1 MPHRA
6 QTQKLHVSIVDDDDS
21 VRKGLSRL
29 LRSAGIESEA
39 YDSPESFLAE
49 AHNEDHACILMDIT
63 MPRMNGLEL
72 SARLRERGITLPV
85 IAISARDDDDTR
97 QLARDLGV
105 RFFLRKPVDDQALL
119 DTISWVVQEDAR
131 A

>member
-6 QTQKLHVSIVDDDDS
+6 ATLHVSIVDDDDS

-29 LRSAGIESEA
+29 MRSAGIESQA
-39 YDSPESFLAE
+39 YESPERFLDE
-49 AHNEDHACILMDIT
+49 VHNEDHGCILMDIT

-72 SARLRERGITLPV
+72 SARLKEKGITLPV

-97 QLARDLGV
+97 QLARSLGV
-105 RFFLRKPVDDQALL
+105 RLFLQ
-119 DTISWVVQEDAR
+119 IGR
-131 A
+131 AHV

>member
-1 MPHRA
+1 VSLKA
-6 QTQKLHVSIVDDDDS
+6 ETLHVSIVDDDES

-29 LRSAGIESEA
+29 MRSAGIESHA
-39 YDSPESFLAE
+39 YESPERFLAE
-49 AHNEDHACILMDIT
+49 VHNENHACILMDIT

-72 SARLRERGITLPV
+72 SARLKEKGIALPV

-119 DTISWVVQEDAR
+119 DAISWVVQEAAR
-131 A
+131 P

>member
-1 MPHRA
+1 VPLRA
-6 QTQKLHVSIVDDDDS
+6 QTLHVSIVDDDES

-29 LRSAGIESEA
+29 MRSAGIESHA
-39 YDSPESFLAE
+39 YGSPEDFLAE

-72 SARLRERGITLPV
+72 SARLREKGIALPV

-119 DTISWVVQEDAR
+119 DAISWVVQEDTKP
-131 A
+131 

>member
-1 MPHRA
+1 M
-6 QTQKLHVSIVDDDDS
+6 
-21 VRKGLSRL
+21 
-29 LRSAGIESEA
+29 RSAGIESQA
-39 YDSPESFLAE
+39 YGSPEDFLADV
-49 AHNEDHACILMDIT
+49 HNEDHACILMDIT

-72 SARLRERGITLPV
+72 SARLREKGITLPV

-119 DTISWVVQEDAR
+119 DAISWVVQEDPR
-131 A
+131 P

>member
-1 MPHRA
+1 VPLKA
-6 QTQKLHVSIVDDDDS
+6 ETLHVSIVDDDDS

-29 LRSAGIESEA
+29 MRSAGIESQA
-39 YDSPESFLAE
+39 YDSPERFLAE
-49 AHNEDHACILMDIT
+49 VHNEDHACILMDIT

-72 SARLRERGITLPV
+72 SARLREKGISLPV

-119 DTISWVVQEDAR
+119 DAISWVVQEDAR
-131 A
+131 P